1 MDLYNKIPTAK
12 ELLKEEYRKALSGDE
27 YDVAQAMIEFAK
39 FHVKAAL
46 KAAAESEEL
55 NFKDKYWVDQDS
67 ILNAYPDELI
77 K

>member
-1 MDLYNKIPTAK
+1 MKHNELPTAREFLAK
-12 ELLKEEYRKALSGDE
+12 YNPPTIGD
-27 YDVAQAMIEFAK
+27 AMIEFARM
-39 FHVKAAL
+39 HVKAAL
-46 KAAAESEEL
+46 KSAAESEEL